1 MKIHFIGISGI
12 GISALAK
19 YYLYEGHK
27 ISGSDLNYP
36 NVFTKE
42 ELSKIDFYL
51 GHNAENL
58 KEDVDLVI
66 YTNAISKDNSELL
79 KAKKLKIKT
88 YSYPKA
94 LGELTKK
101 YFTIAVSGM
110 HGKSTTTAM
119 IANLLIKAGFDPL
132 VIIGSKVNG
141 FGAKGE
147 PSNFR
152 YGQGEILVIEAD
164 EYKAGFL
171 YHYPDII
178 VITNIEEEHLDYYKN
193 LKNILKTFEKFIHR
207 LNKEKKYR
215 RNFSNLGKFLIVNKD
230 DELAFNLAQK
240 IKDKNIKKIFYS
252 LKEKPKG
259 LKLSIP
265 GIHNISNSLSV
276 YKIGKIFNLD
286 KRKIL
291 KALFEFKGI
300 WRRLEF
306 KGYLKGAKIFDDYGH
321 HPTEIKATLQAGREI
336 LKGNGKLYLVFQP
349 HQYYRTLLL
358 FDQFTKCFELA
369 DVLILTD
376 IYSVAGREK
385 ESIKKKV
392 NAEILWRAI
401 EKPKNKFYIK
411 DFEGIKNFLKK
422 NLKKGDICII
432 MGAGDIWK
440 LTEELFT
447 YKKKGK

>member
-1 MKIHFIGISGI
+1 MKIHFIGIGGI

-19 YYLYEGHK
+19 YYLYEGHE
-27 ISGSDLNYP
+27 ISGSDLSYP
-36 NVFTKE
+36 NVFSDE
-42 ELSKIDFYL
+42 ELSKIKFYL
-51 GHNAENL
+51 GHKADNL
-58 KEDVDLVI
+58 KNNVDLVI
-66 YTNAISKDNSELL
+66 YTNAITKDNPELL
-79 KAKKLKIKT
+79 KAKKLNIKT

-119 IANLLIKAGFDPL
+119 IANLLIEANLDPL

-141 FGAKGE
+141 FGPDGK

-152 YGQGEILVIEAD
+152 YGKGEILIIEAD

-171 YHYPDII
+171 NHYPDILI
-178 VITNIEEEHLDYYKN
+178 ITNIEEEHLDYYKN
-193 LKNILKTFEKFIHR
+193 LKNILRAFEKFIHR
-207 LNKEKKYR
+207 LNKKKKYKGS
-215 RNFSNLGKFLIVNKD
+215 FSNLGKFLIVNRDNKTAYV
-230 DELAFNLAQK
+230 LAKNLK
-240 IKDKNIKKIFYS
+240 IKNVKKIFYS
-252 LKEKPKG
+252 LKEKPKK

-265 GIHNISNSLSV
+265 GIHNVSNSLAA
-276 YKIGKIFNLD
+276 YKVGKIFNLD
-286 KRKIL
+286 DKKIF
-291 KALFEFKGI
+291 KALYEFKGI

-306 KGYLKGAKIFDDYGH
+306 KGYLNGAKIFDDYGH
-321 HPTEIKATLQAGREI
+321 HPTEIKATLQAAREI
-336 LKGNGKLYLVFQP
+336 LNKSGKLYLVFQP
-349 HQYYRTLLL
+349 HQYYRTLLP
-358 FDQFTKCFELA
+358 FDKFKTAFDLA

-392 NAEILWRAI
+392 NSEILLKAI
-401 EKPKNKFYIK
+401 KKPQNKFYIK
-411 DFEGIKNFLKK
+411 DFNEIKKFLEA

-440 LTEELFT
+440 FFDELDLREI
-447 YKKKGK
+447 

>member
-1 MKIHFIGISGI
+1 MKIHFIGIGGI

-36 NVFTKE
+36 NVFSKE
-42 ELSKIDFYL
+42 ELSKIKFYL
-51 GHNAENL
+51 GHRAENL
-58 KEDVDLVI
+58 EKDVDLVI
-66 YTNAISKDNSELL
+66 YTNAISKDNPELL

-101 YFTIAVSGM
+101 YFTIAISGM

-141 FGAKGE
+141 FGINKE

-152 YGQGEILVIEAD
+152 YGKGEILVIEAD

-171 YHYPDII
+171 NHYPDII

-193 LKNILKTFEKFIHR
+193 LKNILEAFKKFIYKMNQR
-207 LNKEKKYR
+207 KKYQGT
-215 RNFSNLGKFLIVNKD
+215 FSKLGKFLIVNKD
-230 DELAFNLAQK
+230 DKIAYNLAKK
-240 IKDKNIKKIFYS
+240 IKNKNIKKIFYT
-252 LKEKPKG
+252 LREKPKR
-259 LKLSIP
+259 LRLSVP
-265 GIHNISNSLSV
+265 GIHNISNSLAA
-276 YKIGKIFNLD
+276 YKVGKIFNLND
-286 KRKIL
+286 KKIL
-291 KALFEFKGI
+291 KALYEFKGI

-306 KGYLKGAKIFDDYGH
+306 KGYLNGAKIFDDYGH
-321 HPTEIKATLQAGREI
+321 HPTEIKATLQAAKEI
-336 LKGNGKLYLVFQP
+336 LKKGKKLYLVFQP

-358 FDQFTKCFELA
+358 FNKFIDCFKLA

-385 ESIKKKV
+385 ESIKRKINSK
-392 NAEILWRAI
+392 ILLEAI
-401 EKPKNKFYIK
+401 KTPKNKFYIK
-411 DFEGIKNFLKK
+411 DFEDIKKFLKE
-422 NLKKGDICII
+422 NLKKDDICII

-440 LTEELFT
+440 LTERLFS
-447 YKKKGK
+447 KN